1 MSDNLIVTEFTFKN
15 GLNRLMEEMEDDV
28 EIDVED
34 LSSRIDDIDL
44 KLLED
49 IGNNNHKDITLYTM
63 EHCPA
68 CKELKT
74 KLDHVG
80 IVYENVEM
88 EGNDEMWEWLK
99 ENGGKDYVPQVKVED
114 KLISE
119 FDEINDLVGM
129 VISEMIGRKIVIK

>member
-1 MSDNLIVTEFTFKN
+1 MNQQVQ
-15 GLNRLMEEMEDDV
+15 
-28 EIDVED
+28 
-34 LSSRIDDIDL
+34 

-99 ENGGKDYVPQVKVED
+99 ENGGKDYVPQVKVEN
-114 KLISE
+114 KLINE